1 MALAGARAVSG
12 LPASFPDFL
21 GKCSLAF
28 ESFIDTPEGA
38 HHFRQVSLICLK
50 VLRFCVY
57 EHLRQRMSTLA
68 GKIGRA
74 AQDTAPTASKVLIS
88 PPRCSYTEIL
98 STFS

>member
-1 MALAGARAVSG
+1 MSG
-12 LPASFPDFL
+12 LPASFPDFR

-57 EHLRQRMSTLA
+57 EHLRQRMSTLGGRDTA
-68 GKIGRA
+68 GGW
-74 AQDTAPTASKVLIS
+74 DTAPTASKVLIS
-88 PPRCSYTEIL
+88 PPKVLIY
-98 STFS
+98 